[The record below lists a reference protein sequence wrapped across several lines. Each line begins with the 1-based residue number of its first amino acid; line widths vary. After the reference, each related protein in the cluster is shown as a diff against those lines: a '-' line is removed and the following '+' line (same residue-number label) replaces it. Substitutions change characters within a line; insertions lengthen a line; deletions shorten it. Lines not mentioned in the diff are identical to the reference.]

1 MARQLVLEIGE
12 SAEYLEK
19 SLKQAKS
26 GSQKERLQ
34 MLWWLKT
41 GQVTQHQ
48 QLSQRLGRS
57 PASITRWL
65 NQYRQGGLAGL
76 LEVKTA
82 LGAPPKI
89 QGEVLAKL
97 QQRLQSPEG
106 FSSYGAIVVWLKQE
120 WGLEV
125 KYDTVNRFVREKLQ
139 AKLKVPRPVSVQ
151 QPEGVVEGFKK
162 NFRLVLME
170 LQAIFGIPQ
179 LRYLCQD
186 ETRIGRKT
194 EPKRVITAQG
204 VKPKVRV
211 AWPRDAFWL
220 YGIVEPLG
228 GWCFTQTYGKLNS
241 ANFQQFINEVSR
253 QLGSSIAV
261 MQLDGAPAHT
271 AHALEWPD
279 NLIPILQPAHCPEV
293 NPIERLWQFLKSL
306 WKGENFA
313 SLDAL
318 KQRVSQ
324 ELQQLTVE
332 QVQSLT
338 SFDFVLDALLQA
350 AF

>member
-1 MARQLVLEIGE
+1 
-12 SAEYLEK
+12 
-19 SLKQAKS
+19 
-26 GSQKERLQ
+26 

-41 GQVTQHQ
+41 GQVRQHQ
-48 QLSQRLGRS
+48 ELSQRLGRS

-65 NQYRQGGLAGL
+65 KRYREGGLRKL
-76 LEVKTA
+76 LQVQVPP
-82 LGAPPKI
+82 GASAKI
-89 QGEVLAKL
+89 QGAVLEKL
-97 QQRLQSPEG
+97 NQRLNQPEG
-106 FSSYGAIVVWLKQE
+106 FSSYQAIVEWLEKE
-120 WGLEV
+120 CGLTV
-125 KYDTVNRFVREKLQ
+125 KYATVYRFVTQKLK
-139 AKLKVPRPVSVQ
+139 AKLKVPRPVSVH
-151 QPEGVVEGFKK
+151 QPEGAVEGFKK

-220 YGIVEPLG
+220 YGIVEPLS
-228 GWCFTQTYGKLNS
+228 GWWFTQEYGKLNS

-313 SLDAL
+313 SLDGL